1 MYHGLTRTALILTVT
16 PASVAVANPL
26 AAYGVVGSTQSMW
39 NGNDSG
45 AQGMAWAMSK
55 DWVFHAVQV
64 GPIAPSGYT
73 ITIYGSND
81 PRVFVPGSVGGR
93 ADYIND
99 SVANNS
105 INGSPYLVTPTGRDN
120 ALRLPV
126 GTHVQNGDVTAVPS
140 NSWVLLP
147 SPSDQ
152 AGTGVDVNPII
163 AVGQMF
169 HAKRCL
175 LSVRAVLTASAGA
188 VGSMAIC
195 VTAC

>member
-16 PASVAVANPL
+16 PSTVALAAPL
-26 AAYGVVGSTQSMW
+26 AGYGVVGSTQSMW

-64 GPIAPSGYT
+64 GPVAPSGYT
-73 ITIYGSND
+73 ISIYGSND
-81 PRVFVPGSVGGR
+81 PRVFIPSSVGGR
-93 ADYIND
+93 QDYIND
-99 SVANNS
+99 AQSQA
-105 INGSPYLVTPTGRDN
+105 NGSPYIVTPTGRDA

-126 GTHVQNGDVTAVPS
+126 GTHVQNGDVAAVPA

-147 SPSDQ
+147 GPSDQ
-152 AGTGVDVNPII
+152 VGTGIDVNPII
-163 AVGQMF
+163 SVGQMF

-175 LSVRAVLTASAGA
+175 LSVRAVLTVTSGA